1 MPQQHQKKK
10 TRPIPNVVCRI
21 VKTGNIRVFLPF
33 KLQYFS
39 KLNSI
44 STPQC
49 FPKPEKIGPYAKFDR
64 KIEQNSVTG
73 ESTEWKEF
81 FDYIEKKEEIG
92 CKKIVYLGKK
102 IHCIFAFAQ
111 KWQFSEEFKGYFI
124 GQENFKEI
132 HDEIR
137 HEIRHSAVFLNNF
150 ERSLQSY
157 FDWLKN
163 WYFQ

>member
-1 MPQQHQKKK
+1 M
-10 TRPIPNVVCRI
+10 
-21 VKTGNIRVFLPF
+21 
-33 KLQYFS
+33 
-39 KLNSI
+39 LNSI
-44 STPQC
+44 SILQC
-49 FPKPEKIGPYAKFDR
+49 FPKPEKVGPYAKFDR

-150 ERSLQSY
+150 ERSLHDRKLEFGIFVERMYTEQRLLNRSKY
-157 FDWLKN
+157 SMEEMLK
-163 WYFQ
+163 